1 MATCTAWRDALL
13 SSTED
18 IESMWHGFLV
28 ERFPR
33 ALAIMRLFAV
43 EVATA
48 PVDTTYCA
56 IKCTMPPLLPTFIL
70 SLRNQGFFPS
80 GPCLAL
86 CMKMAGASAKLT
98 PAQVRGALL
107 TCTFPGGGPVPLL
120 LGISLSVAD

>member
-1 MATCTAWRDALL
+1 M
-13 SSTED
+13 
-18 IESMWHGFLV
+18 V
-28 ERFPR
+28 PR
-33 ALAIMRLFAV
+33 ARDLWASGRVVRLFALG
-43 EVATA
+43 VATA

-86 CMKMAGASAKLT
+86 CMKMGGASAKETL
-98 PAQVRGALL
+98 ALVRGVLL
-107 TCTFPGGGPVPLL
+107 MCTFPGGGPVPLL

>member
-1 MATCTAWRDALL
+1 MEFWIALG
-13 SSTED
+13 T
-18 IESMWHGFLV
+18 
-28 ERFPR
+28 
-33 ALAIMRLFAV
+33 MRLFAV

-48 PVDTTYCA
+48 PVETTYCA
-56 IKCTMPPLLPTFIL
+56 TKCTMPPLLPTFIL

-86 CMKMAGASAKLT
+86 CMKMAEASAKVT